1 MRCVI
6 PSISKVSLANIILL
20 TLFVNNSFEL
30 EFCFTLYI
38 TRVTSA
44 IKELF
49 VAAILRFPKGRHYLE
64 WNLSWSYHNPFRATL
79 PTSLLITHHGAI
91 VASMKQ
97 FFFHGLWARSYFK
110 GFSTSKCC
118 SFQVF
123 ILLNVSTFF
132 IVFYKNKH
140 NFIFFIFTRLQLF
153 NYLSP
158 RELFPPAQYGAS
170 TFSTFRKMFF
180 STLMETFISF
190 QKSFPLYLTNPIRA
204 LIIRWT

>member
-6 PSISKVSLANIILL
+6 PSISKVSLANIIPL

-30 EFCFTLYI
+30 GFCFILYI
-38 TRVTSA
+38 IRITSA

-49 VAAILRFPKGRHYLE
+49 FAAILRFPKGRHYLE
-64 WNLSWSYHNPFRATL
+64 WNLSWSYHNPFLATH
-79 PTSLLITHHGAI
+79 PTSLLITQSWRNRGVNETI
-91 VASMKQ
+91 

-132 IVFYKNKH
+132 YCL
-140 NFIFFIFTRLQLF
+140 LQ
-153 NYLSP
+153 
-158 RELFPPAQYGAS
+158 
-170 TFSTFRKMFF
+170 
-180 STLMETFISF
+180 
-190 QKSFPLYLTNPIRA
+190 
-204 LIIRWT
+204 